1 MICAGLGAGYAPVAP
16 GTFGSLLGLAAG
28 VLLWRVSTAALL
40 AGAATVTLI
49 GYYAILAVTDSAEA
63 DADPGWIVIDEV
75 AGQMLSLVTL
85 SRLDW
90 RLVALAFALFRVFDI
105 TKPGPVGWADRRG
118 GAFGIMLDDLIAGL
132 CATLVL
138 AGLQAVLPQP

>member
-1 MICAGLGAGYAPVAP
+1 
-16 GTFGSLLGLAAG
+16 
-28 VLLWRVSTAALL
+28 
-40 AGAATVTLI
+40 VTLI